1 MQKEYRSVVKTRIL
15 IVEDEIITAMSLQH
29 LLELWGYVTCGQATS
44 GREAVE
50 KADVEKP
57 DILLIDVSLSGNIN
71 GIQAAREI
79 RSRLSSPIIFIT
91 GYSDKETMKEIQD
104 IEPAGWFIKPVD
116 FDKLKITLDTIAH
129 KSRGKSGKKKGK

>member
-1 MQKEYRSVVKTRIL
+1 
-15 IVEDEIITAMSLQH
+15 
-29 LLELWGYVTCGQATS
+29 VTCGQATS

-57 DILLIDVSLSGNIN
+57 DILLIDVSLSGNVN

-91 GYSDKETMKEIQD
+91 GYSDKETMREIQD
-104 IEPAGWFIKPVD
+104 IEPAGWFVKPVD
-116 FDKLKITLDTIAH
+116 FDKLKITLDAISH
-129 KSRGKSGKKKGK
+129 KGRGKSGKKKGK

>member
-1 MQKEYRSVVKTRIL
+1 MQKEHRSVVKTRIL

-29 LLELWGYVTCGQATS
+29 LLELWGYVTCGQASS

-57 DILLIDVSLSGNIN
+57 DILLIDVSLSGDMN

-79 RSRLSSPIIFIT
+79 CSRLSIPIIFIT
-91 GYSDKETMKEIQD
+91 GYSDKETMKEMQD
-104 IEPAGWFIKPVD
+104 MEPAGCFVKPVD
-116 FDKLKITLDTIAH
+116 FDKLKITLDSIAH
-129 KSRGKSGKKKGK
+129 KSKGKPGKKKGN